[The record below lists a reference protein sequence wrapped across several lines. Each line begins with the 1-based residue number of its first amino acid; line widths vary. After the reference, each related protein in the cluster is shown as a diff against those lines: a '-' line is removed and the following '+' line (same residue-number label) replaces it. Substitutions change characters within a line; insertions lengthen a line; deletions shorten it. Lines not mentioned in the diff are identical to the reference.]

1 MEGWHMTIE
10 ALTCNLR
17 CSVVRLKGDKVM
29 KKRVKV
35 FILAFTIVAVINKP
49 VFAAPTST
57 QVQNQKQQL
66 QADKNEL
73 KKAQD
78 KRFEIEQKIENLDN
92 QVEEVM
98 DQIQENK
105 NQIKTIKEETLVTEK
120 ELKQA
125 EEDIK
130 IEQDLF
136 NNRMRAMYINGIDG
150 YLNIILESKGFN
162 DFLSRIEALRSII
175 ELDKKITANI
185 SLKQQELK
193 DKKLKLSEQNT
204 KLIALNEENNKKMDK
219 LKLSKDEQ
227 SQLIKE
233 AERQQTLLAYAVNDS
248 QSKLNETLRQIESI
262 RQATPKYQPSRGA
275 VSASS
280 NAVVAY
286 ASNFLG
292 TPYKWGGTTPSGFD
306 CSGFTQYV
314 YRHFGIN
321 LGRTTKDQIYNG
333 VGVSRDELQPGD
345 LVFYG
350 KGGVPSHMGIYVG
363 NGMYIHS
370 PRTGDVIKISSYDR
384 ADYITARRVM

>member
-1 MEGWHMTIE
+1 
-10 ALTCNLR
+10 
-17 CSVVRLKGDKVM
+17 M
-29 KKRVKV
+29 KKRVKI
-35 FILAFTIVAVINKP
+35 FILAFTIAAVINKP

-57 QVQNQKQQL
+57 QVQSQREQL

-78 KRFEIEQKIENLDN
+78 IRFEIEQKLESLDS

-105 NQIKTIKEETLVTEK
+105 KQIKNIQEDTLVAKK
-120 ELKQA
+120 ELKKV

-136 NNRMRAMYINGIDG
+136 NKRMRAMYINGVDG

-162 DFLSRIEALRSII
+162 DFFSRIEALKSII
-175 ELDKKITANI
+175 QLDKKITANI
-185 SLKQQELK
+185 SLKQKELNNRK
-193 DKKLKLSEQNT
+193 VKLSEQNT
-204 KLIALNEENNKKMDK
+204 KLLALNDENSKKMDM
-219 LKLSKDEQ
+219 LQASKDEQ
-227 SQLIKE
+227 SELIKE
-233 AERQQTLLAYAVNDS
+233 AERQETLLAYAVNDS
-248 QSKLNETLRQIESI
+248 QAKLNETLRQIESI

-275 VSASS
+275 VSVSS
-280 NAVVAY
+280 NAVIAY

-292 TPYKWGGTTPSGFD
+292 TPYKWGGTTPAGFD

-314 YRHFGIN
+314 YKHFGVS
-321 LGRTTKDQIYNG
+321 LGRTTKNQIYNG
-333 VGVSRDELQPGD
+333 VGVSRDALQPGD

-370 PRTGDVIKISSYDR
+370 PRTGDVIKISPYDR

>member
-1 MEGWHMTIE
+1 M
-10 ALTCNLR
+10 N
-17 CSVVRLKGDKVM
+17 
-29 KKRVKV
+29 KKLKV
-35 FILAFTIVAVINKP
+35 FILVFTIVATISKP
-49 VFAAPTST
+49 VFAAPTSI
-57 QVQNQKQQL
+57 QVQNQRQQL

-92 QVEEVM
+92 EVEEVM

-105 NQIKTIKEETLVTEK
+105 KQIKNIQEETLVTVK
-120 ELKQA
+120 ELKKA

-136 NNRMRAMYINGIDG
+136 NNRMRAIYINGIDG
-150 YLNIILESKGFN
+150 YLSIILESKGFN
-162 DFLSRIEALRSII
+162 DFLSRIEALKSII

-185 SLKQQELK
+185 SLKQQELN
-193 DKKLKLSEQNT
+193 DKKVKLSEQNS

-219 LKLSKDEQ
+219 LKLSKDQQCE
-227 SQLIKE
+227 LIKE
-233 AERQQTLLAYAVNDS
+233 AENQETLLASAVNAS
-248 QSKLNETLRQIESI
+248 QAQLNESLRQIEAI
-262 RQATPKYQPSRGA
+262 RQATPKYTPSRGA
-275 VSASS
+275 VSVSS
-280 NAVVAY
+280 NAVIAY

-292 TPYKWGGTTPSGFD
+292 TPYKWGGTTPAGFD

-314 YRHFGIN
+314 YKHFGVN

-333 VGVSRDELQPGD
+333 TGVSRDALQPGD

-350 KGGVPSHMGIYVG
+350 KGGVPSHMGIYIG
-363 NGMYIHS
+363 NGMYIHA

>member
-1 MEGWHMTIE
+1 
-10 ALTCNLR
+10 
-17 CSVVRLKGDKVM
+17 M
-29 KKRVKV
+29 KKKLRI
-35 FILAFTIVAVINKP
+35 FILVITIVAVINKP
-49 VFAAPTST
+49 VFAAPTSV
-57 QVQNQKQQL
+57 QVQNQKEQL
-66 QADKNEL
+66 QADKNAL

-78 KRFEIEQKIENLDN
+78 KSFEIEQKLENLDN

-98 DQIQENK
+98 DQIQDNNK
-105 NQIKTIKEETLVTEK
+105 QIKNIQEETLVAEK

-130 IEQDLF
+130 KEQDLF
-136 NNRMRAMYINGIDG
+136 NKRMRAMYINGIDG

-162 DFLSRIEALRSII
+162 DFFSRIEALKSII
-175 ELDKKITANI
+175 NLDKKITANI
-185 SLKQQELK
+185 RLKQEELN
-193 DKKLKLSEQNT
+193 DKKEKLTEQNT
-204 KLIALNEENNKKMDK
+204 KLLALNDDNNKKMDK
-219 LKLSKDEQ
+219 LKSSKYEQ
-227 SQLIKE
+227 IELIKE
-233 AERQQTLLAYAVNDS
+233 AERQETLLASAVNDS

-275 VSASS
+275 VSVSS

-292 TPYKWGGTTPSGFD
+292 TPYKWGGTTPAGFD

-314 YRHFGIN
+314 YKHFGIN
-321 LGRTTKDQIYNG
+321 LGRTTKNQIYNG
-333 VGVSRDELQPGD
+333 VGVSREELQPGD

-384 ADYITARRVM
+384 ADYITSRRVMK